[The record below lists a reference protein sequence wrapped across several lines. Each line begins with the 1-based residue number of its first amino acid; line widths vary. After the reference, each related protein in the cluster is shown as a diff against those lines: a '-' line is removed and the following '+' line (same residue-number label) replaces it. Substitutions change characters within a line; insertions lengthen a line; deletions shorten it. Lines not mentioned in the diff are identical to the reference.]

1 MAAPKGTRRC
11 PYGLGGGGWEQD
23 AVPTAFGHMERI
35 VMQPFD
41 SDLEYVVYRS
51 DPKSRLNSLYIL
63 PGLGAVW
70 LLYLIGA
77 AILQWP
83 VSGVV
88 NTVMGLFIVLFIVM
102 AALLLW
108 AMAPKEN
115 R

>member
-1 MAAPKGTRRC
+1 
-11 PYGLGGGGWEQD
+11 
-23 AVPTAFGHMERI
+23 ME
-35 VMQPFD
+35 PLD
-41 SDLEYVVYRS
+41 SDLEYVIYPS
-51 DPKSRLNSLYIL
+51 NPKSRFNWLYLL
-63 PGLGAVW
+63 PALGAVW

-77 AILQWP
+77 ATFQWP

-88 NTVMGLFIVLFIVM
+88 DTVMGLFIVLFIVM

>member
-1 MAAPKGTRRC
+1 
-11 PYGLGGGGWEQD
+11 
-23 AVPTAFGHMERI
+23 ME
-35 VMQPFD
+35 PLD
-41 SDLEYVVYRS
+41 SDLEYVIYPS
-51 DPKSRLNSLYIL
+51 DPKSRINWLYLL
-63 PGLGAVW
+63 PALAAAW

-77 AILQWP
+77 ATFQWS

-88 NTVMGLFIVLFIVM
+88 GTVMGLFIVLFIVM